1 MKRETTNRLI
11 LIIVAV
17 VILTA
22 AGAAALLSRPVG
34 NELYAS
40 IAMNPTQ
47 QTDLGIAEDSSFT
60 LTSDFRMKQEQLKS
74 ILQVEPHVDYTIDGR
89 GKSWK
94 ITPTDPL
101 EKNTVYTFRVLN
113 DEKEVMQS
121 FAFQTESDLLVT
133 NNYPADECTYTDP
146 NTAIELKFNAP
157 DVVVEDYFE
166 ILPPVAGT
174 FEQSDYTTTFIPSAP
189 LTENSVY
196 RVKLKQGLTAPN
208 GTSLQEDYT
217 FSFET
222 SASKEQDEW
231 DYTKLRTETFS
242 ETFLPGDPL
251 VVQLSSGSN
260 VDGVEFDVKVCQFPD
275 VASYSKELSSRKE
288 YYANRYGVRSDYE
301 VKTGGFEEVVSYRG
315 ELYHQGEDRWGNYFV
330 ILPDDLPEGCY
341 VVTIS
346 GDDQDG
352 HAQFAQK
359 LIQIRNLAVYTQS
372 VSGDTLIWVN
382 DPATGGALSD
392 LKLMLSD
399 SETEKTLEATTQ
411 EDGTARIMTREMQAG
426 QLQILRDG
434 TPTYVEELSLSEEPE
449 PQLEKQFFTALYTD
463 REVYRPNDTIH
474 FWGTVKPRHMTNQ
487 MPTTVYAELSTWDCD
502 FYKVKVNVSQDGT
515 FTGEL
520 PYEGVKK
527 SYCRLEITDGA
538 DGVYTYNGLEIQD
551 YTKPPYFIDVKTSK
565 DTYYYNETVEMQISA
580 SFYDGTPAAGANLRV
595 DCYDMDFG
603 ANGQEIQVTL
613 DASGKAVVRG
623 MLDSARLYRYDTEVS
638 WKPKTVWYSVG
649 SADPEDVHIES
660 EGTFYALPSKIAAQA
675 KVNGKTNTLTVE
687 TAALNANRVSD
698 KDWLPGQT
706 EFDRLKG
713 APVDLPVS
721 VLIHKSEIVQIPI
734 GSYYDKVNKKTVQ
747 RYKADLQ
754 ESVVQVLNGHT
765 SGGVAVFEN
774 IPYENKAE
782 VYYWYEAKFS
792 GGIVG
797 HVCATVYPGM
807 IYDSEA
813 SELQTYTFVDNTEQ
827 EDPSRRNYKGYQDP
841 KAVALDEPIKL
852 GLYKNNTKVENVG
865 SMLCTAVQ
873 DKMISSTITRD
884 DDIDLTMSQE
894 YVPNVLFTG
903 AYFDGRHIYQIENYE
918 IHYDYDEKLLDI
930 KTTTDATRYQ
940 PGDTAKISLTVT
952 EKATGKPIA
961 ANVCVG
967 VVDEA
972 VFDIVPQELDIAK
985 QIYDPVFY
993 PNIVRS
999 VSYTE
1004 YNLEKDEIMSGGM
1017 GGGGGLPGQIREEF
1031 VDTALFQTIAVDESG
1046 KAELE
1051 LALPDNVTSWRI
1063 TAAAVTNDL
1072 KAGNGISNT
1081 IATLPFYLRPLYTDR
1096 YLEGD
1101 DVAISAGCVG
1111 TGITP
1116 ETPVTYTVTIFN
1128 AQQAQI
1134 DQLTADGAAGE
1145 RTTVNFGKYEV
1156 GSYSMLIE
1164 GQSGDYHD
1172 AVKLPFSVINHA
1184 MTVSQIDNVR
1194 LNDVQTLTSMTYP
1207 VNVTVYDARTAAFM
1221 DGLQRL
1227 SEQSG
1232 SRTELLAAAY
1242 RAQVIYNN
1250 LLPEDEQRTIRKDA
1264 RLDEIQ
1270 EDEGG
1275 VKLLPLGEGDA
1286 ALTAK
1291 LLIAAPQLLSQDM
1304 AVNFLQQVL
1313 ADAAST
1319 PNDRVMAYVGLA
1331 AAKSPVLLDLTRMLK
1346 EDSTLTTAQRLYL
1359 GCGIAKLGDFT
1370 SAKQVYSELKDA
1382 GVLKKETDL
1391 TYVTGATSE
1400 EQLENTAAALMLTS
1414 ITSNPDA
1421 DALMRYLNAQNNER
1435 AMSYTTLPNLE
1446 MLTYLEH
1453 FTVPY
1458 GEKAGKF
1465 SYTLDG
1471 ETTDVVLD
1479 GKGIHT
1485 MAMNANDFQRVKY
1498 KNIRGDLYAAV
1509 NRTVSPDEAE
1519 VVPTNKLTITKQYTP
1534 QDDFYV
1540 GGKVRVDLTV
1550 TFSDDAPSGC
1560 YLITD
1565 DIPSGMRYMPSQE
1578 MSPWHK
1584 WCWSTMEQD
1593 GQTVRGYVYR
1603 DSSVKSENDWFDE
1616 MPVEQISTIKP
1627 KQKNVYTFT
1636 YFASC
1641 MLPGEFVSES
1651 AYITPQEAGIAAKSE
1666 RTTITI
1672 KPQA

>member
-1 MKRETTNRLI
+1 MKRQTTNRLI

-40 IAMNPTQ
+40 IAMSPTQ
-47 QTDLGIAEDSSFT
+47 QTELGIAEDSSFT
-60 LTSDFRMKQEQLKS
+60 LTSDFRMKEDQLKS

-94 ITPTDPL
+94 ITPQDPL

-113 DEKEVMQS
+113 NEKEVMQS
-121 FAFQTESDLLVT
+121 FAFQTASDLMVT
-133 NNYPADECTYTDP
+133 SSYPANESRYTDP
-146 NTAIELKFNAP
+146 NTAIELKFNASG
-157 DVVVEDYFE
+157 VAVEDFFE

-189 LTENSVY
+189 LTENSVF

-208 GTSLQEDYT
+208 GTSLKEDYT

-222 SASKEQDEW
+222 SSSKEQDEW
-231 DYTKLRTETFS
+231 DYTKLRTETYS

-251 VVQLSSGSN
+251 VVELSTGSN
-260 VDGVEFDVKVCQFPD
+260 VDGVEFDVKVHQFPD
-275 VASYSKELSSRKE
+275 IASYSKELRSREE

-315 ELYHQGEDRWGNYFV
+315 ALYQKGDTRWGNYFA

-341 VVTIS
+341 VVTVS

-372 VSGDTLIWVN
+372 VNGDTLIWVN

-392 LKLMLSD
+392 LKLKLTD
-399 SETEKTLEATTQ
+399 SKTEKTLEATTQ
-411 EDGTARIMTREMQAG
+411 EDGTARILTHEMQSA
-426 QLQILRDG
+426 QLEIQRDG
-434 TPTYVEELSLSEEPE
+434 IPTYVEELNLSEEPE
-449 PQLEKQFFTALYTD
+449 PELEKQFYTALYTD

-474 FWGTVKPRHMTNQ
+474 FWGTVKPRHMTNRI
-487 MPTTVYAELSTWDCD
+487 PSTVYAELSSWDCD
-502 FYKVKVNVSQDGT
+502 FYKVKVDVNEDGT

-520 PYEGVKK
+520 PYEGIKK
-527 SYCRLEITDGA
+527 SYCSLNITDGA
-538 DGVYTYNGLEIQD
+538 DGTYTHNGFEVED
-551 YTKPPYFIDVKTSK
+551 YTKPPYFIDIKTSK
-565 DTYYYNETVEMQISA
+565 DTYYYNEQVEIQVSA
-580 SFYDGTPAAGANLRV
+580 SFYDGTPAAGENLNV
-595 DCYDMDFG
+595 VCYYLDFG
-603 ANGQEIQVTL
+603 ANGEETRVTL
-613 DASGKAVVRG
+613 DASGKAVVRAT
-623 MLDSARLYRYDTEVS
+623 LNSANLYRRNRGVS
-638 WKPKTVWYSVG
+638 WKPQSVEYSVY
-649 SADPEDVHIES
+649 SAGPEDVQIEAR
-660 EGTFYALPSKIAAQA
+660 EMFYALPSKIAAQA
-675 KVNGKTNTLTVE
+675 KVNGETKTLTVE
-687 TAALNANRVSD
+687 TAALNANRVSNN
-698 KDWLPGQT
+698 DWLPEQT

-721 VLIHKSEIVQIPI
+721 LIIHKQEMAQIPN
-734 GSYYDKVNKKTVQ
+734 GSYYDKVNKKTIH
-747 RYKADLQ
+747 RHRTELQ

-765 SGGVAVFEN
+765 SGGIAVFEN
-774 IPYENKAE
+774 IPYESTAE
-782 VYYWYEAKFS
+782 RFYWYEVKFS

-797 HVCATVYPGM
+797 HVTETVYTGLLYCNDDDNPNF
-807 IYDSEA
+807 
-813 SELQTYTFVDNTEQ
+813 LTFVDETKNSK
-827 EDPSRRNYKGYQDP
+827 DRSGPNYSGYQEP
-841 KAVALDEPIKL
+841 PIFALDEPIKL
-852 GLYKNNTKVENVG
+852 GLYEDNTKIENVG

-873 DKMISSTITRD
+873 DKVISSTITRD
-884 DDIDLTMSQE
+884 DDLTLTMSQE
-894 YVPNVLFTG
+894 FVPNVLFTG
-903 AYFDGRHIYQIENYE
+903 AYFDGRHIYKIENYE
-918 IHYDYDEKLLDI
+918 ISYDYGKKLLDV

-940 PGDTAKISLTVT
+940 PGDTANISLTVT

-972 VFDIVPQELDIAK
+972 VFDIMPQELDIAE
-985 QIYDPVFY
+985 QIYEPVFY

-1004 YNLEKDEIMSGGM
+1004 YDLEKDEIMSGGM
-1017 GGGGGLPGQIREEF
+1017 GGGGDLGGDIREEF

-1072 KAGNGISNT
+1072 KAGNGVSNT

-1096 YLEGD
+1096 YMEGD

-1116 ETPVTYTVTIFN
+1116 QTTVSYTVTIFN

-1184 MTVSQIDNVR
+1184 MTVSQIDNVP
-1194 LNDVQTLTSMTYP
+1194 LNDVHTLTSMTYP

-1221 DGLQRL
+1221 DGLHRL
-1227 SEQSG
+1227 SGQSG
-1232 SRTELLAAAY
+1232 SRTELMAAAY

-1250 LLPEDEQRTIRKDA
+1250 LLPEDEQSTIRKDA
-1264 RLDEIQ
+1264 RLDDIQ
-1270 EDEGG
+1270 TDDGG

-1291 LLIAAPQLLSQDM
+1291 LLIAAPQLISQEI
-1304 AVNFLQQVL
+1304 AANFLQEVL

-1319 PNDRVMAYVGLA
+1319 PDDRVMAYVGLA

-1346 EDSTLTTAQRLYL
+1346 EDSTLSTAQKLYL

-1370 SAKQVYSELKDA
+1370 SAEQVYSDLKDA
-1382 GVLKKETDL
+1382 GVVKKETDL

-1400 EQLENTAAALMLTS
+1400 EQLQNTAAALMLTS
-1414 ITSNPDA
+1414 ITSNADA

-1435 AMSYTTLPNLE
+1435 SMSYTTLPNLE

-1458 GEKAGKF
+1458 GEKTGKF

-1485 MAMNANDFQRVKY
+1485 MAMNANDFQNVKF
-1498 KNIRGDLYAAV
+1498 KNRKGDLFAAV

-1534 QDDFYV
+1534 QEDFQV

-1560 YLITD
+1560 YLVTD
-1565 DIPSGMRYMPSQE
+1565 DIPSGMRYMPSE
-1578 MSPWHK
+1578 DSGPWYK
-1584 WCWSTMEQD
+1584 WCWSKMEQD
-1593 GQTVRGYVYR
+1593 GQTMRGYVYR
-1603 DSSVKSENDWFDE
+1603 DSMAALDDDDGRL
-1616 MPVEQISTIKP
+1616 PQQAPPEQPI
-1627 KQKNVYTFT
+1627 QRNVYTLT
-1636 YFASC
+1636 YFVSC

-1666 RTTITI
+1666 RTTVTI